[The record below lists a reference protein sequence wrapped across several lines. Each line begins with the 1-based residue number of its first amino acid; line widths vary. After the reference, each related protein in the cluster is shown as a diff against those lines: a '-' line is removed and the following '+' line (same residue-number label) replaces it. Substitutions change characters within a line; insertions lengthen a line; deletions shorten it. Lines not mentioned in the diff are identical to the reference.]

1 VNALAKINVPFGSA
15 LTKVAALPRGARR
28 QLRDPFA
35 QKRSPWGLYL
45 ALLVLAGLAVLWWL
59 GHLDPYLPG
68 KFKSDAVLGRE
79 VPAKTTP
86 AGK

>member
-1 VNALAKINVPFGSA
+1 VNALAKINIPFGSA

-35 QKRSPWGLYL
+35 QKRSPWRLYL
-45 ALLVLAGLAVLWWL
+45 TLLVLAALVVLWWL
-59 GHLDPYLPG
+59 GHLDRYLPG
-68 KFKSDAVLGRE
+68 KFRSDAVFGRE

-86 AGK
+86 AAR